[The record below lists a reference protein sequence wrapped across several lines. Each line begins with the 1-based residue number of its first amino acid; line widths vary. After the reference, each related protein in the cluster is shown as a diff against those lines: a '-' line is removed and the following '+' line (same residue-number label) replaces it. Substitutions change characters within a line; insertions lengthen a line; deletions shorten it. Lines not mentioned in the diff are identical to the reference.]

1 MALDGTTMGQ
11 SVAAAV
17 VASAPSDGAPVTTAQ
32 LEAVW
37 IAACTEIV
45 NHIKAN
51 GVTTTPVT
59 SGSSAGTYPGTI
71 S

>member
-1 MALDGTTMGQ
+1 MALDATRLGEKM
-11 SVAAAV
+11 AAAV
-17 VASAPSDGAPVTTAQ
+17 IAGAPTDNSPVTNSA
-32 LEAVW
+32 LEAIW
-37 IAACTEIV
+37 IAIAQEIITEIT
-45 NHIKAN
+45 AN

>member
-1 MALDGTTMGQ
+1 MALDATRLGEKM
-11 SVAAAV
+11 AAAV
-17 VASAPSDGAPVTTAQ
+17 VAGAPTDDAPVSNSQ
-32 LEAVW
+32 LEAIW
-37 IAACTEIV
+37 IAIAQEIITEIT
-45 NHIKAN
+45 AN